1 MNDINILLVD
11 DDFIVNFLSEKV
23 LKNMD
28 FKNIT
33 AVTDGKQALDILKKG
48 NCPDL
53 VFLDINM
60 PVMDGF
66 SFLTQIVKE
75 SLCLKLNVA
84 ILTSS
89 NRQKEK
95 DMASQFDNVIDY
107 IEKPLNQSKVRE
119 VLRKITL

>member
-75 SLCLKLNVA
+75 ILCLQMNVA

>member
-23 LKNMD
+23 LRGMG

-33 AVTDGKQALDILKKG
+33 AVTDGKQALDIIKKG

-84 ILTSS
+84 VLTSS

-119 VLRKITL
+119 VLGKITL

>member
-75 SLCLKLNVA
+75 ILCLQMNVV

>member
-23 LKNMD
+23 LRGMG

-33 AVTDGKQALDILKKG
+33 AVTDGKQALDIIKKG

-75 SLCLKLNVA
+75 ILCLQMNVA